1 MTNPYGRPML
11 TAVRLSIVAT
21 GVVLIAAACVQTPLA
36 STPTPSSAEPSFVVT
51 PAATAPPS
59 ALRLTRP
66 APYHGDPPLLL
77 RVMPEA
83 GTIASPSG
91 RWRYDGIRGTLD
103 QIAAID
109 EPLEHPAPA
118 GTLVALERQT
128 RTPGGYAVS
137 SELAIRDGAGPERIV
152 YRAPELF
159 YWSGWSPDGRY
170 IGFWEVDFFSGSVDL
185 DGRPLVVIEAATGKR
200 VDLGRTLLHGSTAW
214 TVPHT
219 LAFVTGLGRGVWED
233 KTLEVWSPENGIRVV
248 TPRGISGFAP
258 AWSAN
263 GISLYFASGPAGE
276 YEPLSVLAGRGVGDR
291 GITVYDLATGT
302 LRSLAHEPG
311 YVEEGAR
318 PSRDGTKLVVLRRQ
332 IVVATDTRS
341 LTAPPLEVWLTDPSG
356 SHGVALVRI
365 PNSFGYYGWDPGPGE
380 WDWSE

>member
-1 MTNPYGRPML
+1 MAHRRRGFSRASPRGHRSCSRRPTERGIAAAVQREDDHADVRQAGSAHVHLPLPAARGLRDGRRGDGEALEAYEFGPRTRMTNSNGRAML
-11 TAVRLSIVAT
+11 MAVRLSIVAT
-21 GVVLIAAACVQTPLA
+21 GVVLIASACGQAPA
-36 STPTPSSAEPSFVVT
+36 RSTPSRAQPSFAVT
-51 PAATAPPS
+51 PAATAAPS

-91 RWRYDGIRGTLD
+91 QWRYDGVRGTLD
-103 QIAAID
+103 QIAPID

-128 RTPGGYAVS
+128 RTPGGYAIS
-137 SELAIRDGAGPERIV
+137 SELAIRDGARPEHIV

-170 IGFWEVDFFSGSVDL
+170 IAFWEVDFFSGSVDL

-219 LAFVTGLGRGVWED
+219 L
-233 KTLEVWSPENGIRVV
+233 
-248 TPRGISGFAP
+248 
-258 AWSAN
+258 
-263 GISLYFASGPAGE
+263 
-276 YEPLSVLAGRGVGDR
+276 
-291 GITVYDLATGT
+291 
-302 LRSLAHEPG
+302 
-311 YVEEGAR
+311 
-318 PSRDGTKLVVLRRQ
+318 
-332 IVVATDTRS
+332 
-341 LTAPPLEVWLTDPSG
+341 
-356 SHGVALVRI
+356 
-365 PNSFGYYGWDPGPGE
+365 
-380 WDWSE
+380 